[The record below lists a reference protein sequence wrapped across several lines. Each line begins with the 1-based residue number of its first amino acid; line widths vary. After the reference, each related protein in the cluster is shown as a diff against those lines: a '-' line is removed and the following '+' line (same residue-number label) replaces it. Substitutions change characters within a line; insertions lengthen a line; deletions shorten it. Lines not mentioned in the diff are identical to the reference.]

1 MKYLGD
7 FIEDATVY
15 FAFTTNAAD
24 GGRESLS
31 ASLEEADITIYKN
44 GSAMTLDA
52 STITVTANPGSQVG
66 VYLVSVDMSN
76 DADFSTAADYI
87 AVLYP
92 SDEQVDSQDVAG
104 VLAHW
109 SCQNRTVDVRAISG
123 DSTAADNLEAD
134 YDGTGYNKSNSTI
147 GTCTTNTDMRG
158 TDSANTTTPPTA
170 AAIRSEIDSNST
182 QLAAI
187 VADTNELQT
196 DWADGGRLDLILD
209 ELTTQCDTNE
219 GKIDTIDTVVDAIL
233 VDTGTTLPATLSTID
248 SNVDAILVDTGT
260 TLPAAIPSAATIA
273 DAVWDE
279 LLSGHTSDG
288 SFGYIIGT
296 SLPAAITNVAAILV
310 DTGTTLPAT
319 LSGMETKIDT
329 IDTEVDKI
337 PRSDAALAAGGT
349 FNYNKVSET
358 SSDIQLVISTV

>member
-1 MKYLGD
+1 VKYLGD
-7 FIEDATVY
+7 FVEDATVY

-31 ASLEEADITIYKN
+31 AALEEADITVYKN

-92 SDEQVDSQDVAG
+92 SDEQVDSQDIAG

-109 SCQNRTVDVRAISG
+109 SCENRTVDIRAISG
-123 DSTAADNLEAD
+123 DSTAADNLELD

-158 TDSANTTTPPTA
+158 TDSAYTGTPPTA
-170 AAIRSEIDSNST
+170 AAIRTEIDSNST

-187 VADTNELQT
+187 VADTNELQG
-196 DWADGGRLDLILD
+196 DWVDGGRLDLILD
-209 ELTTQCDTNE
+209 ARASQSSV
-219 GKIDTIDTVVDAIL
+219 DTIDGIVDAIL
-233 VDTGTTLPATLSTID
+233 VDTNELQGDWVNGGRLDLILDATR
-248 SNVDAILVDTGT
+248 NAVDPDTMGITMLQTDVTAIL
-260 TLPAAIPSAATIA
+260 A
-273 DAVWDE
+273 
-279 LLSGHTSDG
+279 
-288 SFGYIIGT
+288 
-296 SLPAAITNVAAILV
+296 

-319 LSGMETKIDT
+319 LSGIETKIDT

-337 PRSDAALAAGGT
+337 PRSNTALTAGANFT
-349 FNYNKVSET
+349 LTKNTESA
-358 SSDIQLVISTV
+358 SALSHSISTT